1 MKSNMLERLALFVS
15 AGLILVIT
23 ASGSL
28 LMSGQASA
36 EEASQGI
43 EEVVVTARRRE
54 ETAQTVPIPI
64 SALSSEYLEDRG
76 ITEIQRIEQ
85 VTPNLDFTNSGVA
98 RQTAQIFLRGIGQVN
113 WGPTQDPKVGTY
125 LDGVYLGRPQGSVFD
140 LFDVER
146 VEVLRGPQGTLFG
159 RNTTAGLVHVI
170 TRDPTDE
177 FEGKVRVGTGNAGQM
192 STDAVLN
199 IPMIEGVLAGRFSM
213 NTRRDDGY
221 MTDRSGRKW
230 NETDSK
236 SARAKLLWTPTDTF
250 EAMFTADYFGA
261 RETSGLGQCLGVSG
275 GATGLNFLTAIA
287 GRLDDLVRACTPTG
301 DYYLS
306 NDNDPNALEV
316 DTRQVALDISWD
328 MGWGT
333 LNSLTAG
340 RSMETMSQS
349 WGWAT
354 DFVGEPSNGLEVLE
368 GPASGVTGYGRNPYK
383 QVSQEFTLE
392 SEAFDDRLSWTVG
405 AYWFHESA
413 TGLISVPGWRNA
425 DLNPSAE
432 DAPLWRVEAVPG
444 APEFGTLG
452 DIFAANMMAIGRNQE
467 THGTNSSYAAF
478 AEATYDISDDWS
490 VTAGYRYTKDTREF
504 RRYQYGTDGSF
515 DPGNFCPGMPLD
527 ANGAAT
533 MEYCEQEVRY
543 GRATPRLIVNYDVND
558 DIMVF
563 ASFARG
569 YSAGGMNGD
578 IRMRPFEPEISDN
591 WEIGMK
597 SRLADDRL
605 QLNVNAFFNDYENQ
619 QITVSRI
626 QNGQPTADLINA
638 QKATLKGVEMEMQAT
653 PMANLYLTASMGYIS
668 GEYDEFTTTD
678 TRLVGVAPNIVSEE
692 FINDFG
698 YLDFP
703 SGSNWSLHAAYEIPM
718 DNGGMVTIGAGWSH
732 RGDLYSTLQQYET
745 SIQEAY
751 GLLDARIVW
760 DLSNNK
766 TSVAIWGTNL
776 NGKKY
781 FRGALDL
788 ASGELINGDTTDK
801 YGRPINA
808 DLGYTIIYPAE
819 PRRFGI
825 TLTHNLT
832 N

>member
-1 MKSNMLERLALFVS
+1 MKSRLFERFSLVALLGVVVS
-15 AGLILVIT
+15 FTSGGLVLLPQQANAED
-23 ASGSL
+23 AS
-28 LMSGQASA
+28 
-36 EEASQGI
+36 EGI
-43 EEVVVTARRRE
+43 EEVLVTARRRE
-54 ETAQTVPIPI
+54 ETAQSVPIPI
-64 SALSSEYLEDRG
+64 SALSSDYLEDRG
-76 ITEIQRIEQ
+76 ITEIQDIQQ
-85 VTPNLDFTNSGVA
+85 VTPNLSFTNSVVA

-125 LDGVYLGRPQGSVFD
+125 LDGVYLGRPQGGVFD

-192 STDAVLN
+192 TSDALLN
-199 IPMIEGVLAGRFSM
+199 IPMIDGVLAGRVSVQS
-213 NTRRDDGY
+213 RRDDGW
-221 MTDRSGRKW
+221 MRDRSGRKW

-236 SARAKLLWTPTDTF
+236 SARVKLLWTPTDTF
-250 EAMFTADYFGA
+250 EAMLTADYFGA
-261 RETSGLGQCLGVSG
+261 RETSGLGRCMGVSG
-275 GATGLNFLTAIA
+275 GATGLNFLTAIS
-287 GRLDDLVRACTPTG
+287 GRLDDLNRACTPSS

-306 NDNDPNALEV
+306 NDNDPNNMEV
-316 DTRQVALDISWD
+316 DNRGVALDVSWD

-333 LNSLTAG
+333 LNSVTSG
-340 RSMETMSQS
+340 RSMEAMSQS
-349 WGWAT
+349 WGWAG

-368 GPASGVTGYGRNPYK
+368 GPADGIVGYPRNPYK
-383 QVSQEFTLE
+383 QVSQEFTIE
-392 SEAFDDRLSWTVG
+392 SEAFDDRLTWTVG

-413 TGLISVPGWRNA
+413 TQMISVPGWRNV
-425 DLNPSAE
+425 DLSPSAE
-432 DAPLWRVEAVPG
+432 DAPLWGVPVVPG
-444 APEFGTLG
+444 MPEFGTLG
-452 DIFAANMMAIGRNQE
+452 DIFIVNQAAIGRNQH
-467 THGTNSSYAAF
+467 THATQISYAGF
-478 AEATYDISDDWS
+478 AEATYEISDEWA
-490 VTAGYRYTKDTREF
+490 VTAGYRYTKDIRKF
-504 RRYQYGTDGSF
+504 RRYQWGTDGSF
-515 DPGNFCPGMPLD
+515 DAGNFCPGMPLD

-533 MEYCEQEVRY
+533 MEYCDNEVRY

-597 SRLADDRL
+597 SRFADDRV
-605 QLNVNAFFNDYENQ
+605 QLNVNAFFNEYENQ

-638 QKATLKGVEMEMQAT
+638 QQATLKGIEMEMQAT

-703 SGSNWSLHAAYEIPM
+703 SGSNWSLHAAYEVPM
-718 DNGGMVTIGAGWSH
+718 DNGGMITIGGGWSH
-732 RGDLYSTLQQYET
+732 RGDSYSTLQQYET
-745 SIQEAY
+745 SLQEAY

-776 NGKKY
+776 NGKK
-781 FRGALDL
+781 FFTGALDL
-788 ASGELINGDTTDK
+788 PSGNLINGATTDK
-801 YGRPINA
+801 YGRAIPA
-808 DLGYTIIYPAE
+808 DLGVTIIYPAE

-825 TLTHNLT
+825 TLTHNL

>member
-1 MKSNMLERLALFVS
+1 MKSNLFDRFS
-15 AGLILVIT
+15 FIAILGAVLT
-23 ASGSL
+23 MTSGGFIL
-28 LMSGQASA
+28 LPHQAIA
-36 EEASQGI
+36 DEASDGI

-54 ETAQTVPIPI
+54 ETAQSVPIPI

-85 VTPNLDFTNSGVA
+85 ITPNLSFTNSGVA

-125 LDGVYLGRPQGSVFD
+125 IDGVYLGRPQGGVFD
-140 LFDVER
+140 LFDIER

-170 TRDPTDE
+170 TRDPTEE

-192 STDAVLN
+192 TSDALLN
-199 IPMIEGVLAGRFSM
+199 IPMIEGVLAGRFSVQ
-213 NTRRDDGY
+213 TRRDDGF
-221 MTDRSGRKW
+221 MRDRTGRKW

-261 RETSGLGQCLGVSG
+261 RETSGLGNCLGMSG

-287 GRLDDLVRACTPTG
+287 GRMDDLVRACTPTD

-316 DTRQVALDISWD
+316 DTRAVALELSWD

-333 LNSLTAG
+333 LNSLTSS
-340 RSMETMSQS
+340 RRMETMSGS

-354 DFVGEPSNGLEVLE
+354 DFVGEPSNSLEVLE
-368 GPASGVTGYGRNPYK
+368 GSADGVVGNPRNPFD
-383 QVSQEFTLE
+383 QVSQEFTIE
-392 SEAFDDRLSWTVG
+392 SESFDDRLSWTVG

-413 TGLISVPGWRNA
+413 TSLISVPAWRNA

-432 DAPLWRVEAVPG
+432 DAPLWRAEVVPG

-452 DIFAANMMAIGRNQE
+452 DIFTVNQAGIGRNQE
-467 THGTNSSYAAF
+467 SHGTQSSYAAF
-478 AEATYDISDDWS
+478 AEGTYEINDDWS
-490 VTAGYRYTKDTREF
+490 VTAGYRYTKDTRKF

-515 DPGNFCPGMPLD
+515 DPGNLCPGMPVD
-527 ANGAAT
+527 ENGAAT
-533 MEYCEQEVRY
+533 REYCDQEVRY
-543 GRATPRLIVNYDVND
+543 GRATPRVIANYNVND
-558 DIMVF
+558 DVMVF
-563 ASFARG
+563 VSFARG

-578 IRMRPFEPEISDN
+578 IRMRPFDPEISDN
-591 WEIGMK
+591 WEIGVK
-597 SRLADDRL
+597 SRLADDRV
-605 QLNVNAFFNDYENQ
+605 QLNANVFFNDYTNR
-619 QITVSRI
+619 QITVSRM
-626 QNGQPTADLINA
+626 QRGQPTADLINA
-638 QKATLKGVEMEMQAT
+638 QKATLKGIEFELQAT
-653 PMANLYLTASMGYIS
+653 PIANLYLTASGGYFD
-668 GEYDEFTTTD
+668 GEYDEFSTID
-678 TRLVGVAPNIVSEE
+678 TEFDAVTLEE
-692 FINDFG
+692 TEFLNDFS
-698 YLDFP
+698 YLDYP
-703 SGSNWSLHAAYEIPM
+703 SGTNWSLHAAYEVAM
-718 DNGGMVTIGAGWSH
+718 DNGGMITFGGGWSH
-732 RGDLYSTLQQYET
+732 RGRQVATLRSFST

-751 GLLDARIVW
+751 GTLDARIVW
-760 DLSNNK
+760 EMPNNK
-766 TSVAIWGTNL
+766 TNLAIWGTNL
-776 NGKKY
+776 NDKEY
-781 FRGALDL
+781 FNGSLDL
-788 ASGELINGDTTDK
+788 PSGNLINGDTTDK
-801 YGRPINA
+801 YGEPIGQ
-808 DLGYTIIYPAE
+808 DLGVTIIYPAE